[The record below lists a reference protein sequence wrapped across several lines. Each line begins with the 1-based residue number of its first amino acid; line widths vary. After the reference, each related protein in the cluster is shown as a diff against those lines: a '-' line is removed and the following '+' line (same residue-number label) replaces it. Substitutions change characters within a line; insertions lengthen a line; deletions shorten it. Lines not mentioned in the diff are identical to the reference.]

1 MPTLLC
7 VTSSQ
12 CEPNGQTGELVA
24 YVGCILPEEKPFS
37 TYYKITCQSS

>member
-1 MPTLLC
+1 MLTLLC